1 MIFKLDHITCHQ
13 KIQII
18 LSYELFLNLI
28 SNFLQFE
35 QILTKINNVFTYLP
49 KDYKNLN
56 NR

>member
-1 MIFKLDHITCHQ
+1 MIFKLDHVMCHQ
-13 KIQII
+13 KIQTI
-18 LSYELFLNLI
+18 LSYELSLNLI